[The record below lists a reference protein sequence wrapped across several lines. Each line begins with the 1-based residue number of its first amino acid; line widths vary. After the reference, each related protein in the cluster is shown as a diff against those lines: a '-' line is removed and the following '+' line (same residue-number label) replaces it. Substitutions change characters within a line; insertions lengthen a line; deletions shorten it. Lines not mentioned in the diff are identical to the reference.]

1 MLLDTTNNLF
11 QIENFTNMSVILR
24 DTTNAFSKYN
34 LTITVEPTSVPLF
47 SNQTKFYYN
56 WSEAISV
63 PIQVQSQNK
72 VDAISWI
79 NNTAIQNLSYNKNTS
94 LLNIQ
99 FLSTQKW
106 KPVWVKLMSNDS
118 WNRSMYYSNYW
129 IYFYGY
135 SPPAI
140 TNTFGP
146 ISVNRG
152 EGKLFPLPSD
162 LFTDP
167 QNSTL
172 ELSVSNCIDKSH
184 YFTDIKLSKR
194 NKDEYYIFAQSN
206 DTFTS
211 WIFEI
216 YATNSF
222 NISNQYRTQ
231 LNIIQWAS
239 KDWVQW
245 NGRFQSECT
254 KWIRGYDIDDSGVW
268 LISSSLFKLSQFIIF
283 RILGIIVWILIII
296 QLLFCIKLKLLS
308 FYSLFYMQTILVMI
322 FSAENVS
329 DGFTVFAYTLQWTKF
344 DLSFMLFGIQKQ
356 FGCEQ
361 SSNKMMRLGFH
372 CQNTIHNYMLLI
384 ILVIVMVVAIVGIK
398 KYLAHT
404 IIIQKLESFMTFIWN
419 GSILS
424 LILIP
429 INISPFIIVNVI
441 MDGINIGNQFIL
453 SLISIGAWSIILF
466 ILWLYSRF
474 ILSDNFINKVD
485 PINTTCFFYLN
496 VIRIIVLSLMFVLAS
511 NVFIYCIFTFIL
523 MTLQFSMTLIQFK
536 DNKVL
541 SDDLLKEKLVHRVV
555 GAHMLF
561 LMVIIWYANLYQ
573 TESIQKIWAFTVAEF
588 YIFLLV
594 VNFIIKLIKFKK

>member
-11 QIENFTNMSVILR
+11 QIENFTNMSVMLR
-24 DTTNAFSKYN
+24 DSTNAFSKYN
-34 LTITVEPTSVPLF
+34 MTITVEPTSVPLF

-63 PIQVQSQNK
+63 PIHVQSQNK

-79 NNTAIQNLSYNKNTS
+79 NNTAIHNLSYNMNTS

-118 WNRSMYYSNYW
+118 CNRTMYYSNYW

-152 EGKLFPLPSD
+152 EGKIFPLPSD

-184 YFTDIKLSKR
+184 YFTDIEFSKR

-254 KWIRGYDIDDSGVW
+254 KWIRGYDLDDSGVW

-283 RILGIIVWILIII
+283 RILGIIVWILILI

-308 FYSLFYMQTILVMI
+308 FYSLFL
-322 FSAENVS
+322 
-329 DGFTVFAYTLQWTKF
+329 
-344 DLSFMLFGIQKQ
+344 
-356 FGCEQ
+356 
-361 SSNKMMRLGFH
+361 
-372 CQNTIHNYMLLI
+372 
-384 ILVIVMVVAIVGIK
+384 
-398 KYLAHT
+398 
-404 IIIQKLESFMTFIWN
+404 
-419 GSILS
+419 
-424 LILIP
+424 
-429 INISPFIIVNVI
+429 
-441 MDGINIGNQFIL
+441 
-453 SLISIGAWSIILF
+453 
-466 ILWLYSRF
+466 
-474 ILSDNFINKVD
+474 
-485 PINTTCFFYLN
+485 
-496 VIRIIVLSLMFVLAS
+496 
-511 NVFIYCIFTFIL
+511 
-523 MTLQFSMTLIQFK
+523 
-536 DNKVL
+536 
-541 SDDLLKEKLVHRVV
+541 
-555 GAHMLF
+555 
-561 LMVIIWYANLYQ
+561 YANNSCDDFLGWKREWWIHSFCIYFAVD
-573 TESIQKIWAFTVAEF
+573 KIRS
-588 YIFLLV
+588 
-594 VNFIIKLIKFKK
+594 